1 MTIMEPTYNYS
12 TVSQAIN
19 SLKAKGFTLDFN
31 LEQNCISGSHCRLS
45 PEQFEIVEVFRYEG
59 NSDPADEAVV
69 YAIQSAEGHK
79 GVLVTGYGISH
90 DSVSDAMLKKLTFKK

>member
-1 MTIMEPTYNYS
+1 MEPTYDYS

-19 SLKAKGFTLDFN
+19 QLKAKGFTLDFN
-31 LEQNCISGSHCRLS
+31 LDQNCISGPDCRLS

-69 YAIQSAEGHK
+69 YAIESKEGKK
-79 GVLVTGYGISH
+79 GILVTGYGVAQDSIS
-90 DSVSDAMLKKLTFKK
+90 DSMLKKLTFKR